1 MKYMCKLNGKEY
13 EVEVERIDDFTP
25 LTIAHTPAVP
35 TQPAAPKAEAAP
47 APASKP
53 VPKAEAAP
61 APKAAPAASGAG
73 EQVKAPMPGTVLNIN
88 ASVGQMVNAGD
99 VLMTIEA
106 MKMENELVASVSGKV
121 TEILVKKGDT
131 IDTDDVLAVIQ

>member
-25 LTIAHTPAVP
+25 LTIAHTPAAPV
-35 TQPAAPKAEAAP
+35 QPVAPKAETAHAP
-47 APASKP
+47 AP
-53 VPKAEAAP
+53 KAETVP
-61 APKAAPAASGAG
+61 APKAAPAVSGTG
-73 EQVKAPMPGTVLNIN
+73 EQVRAPMPGTVLNIN
-88 ASVGQMVNAGD
+88 ASVGQMVTAGD

-121 TEILVKKGDT
+121 AEILVKKGD
-131 IDTDDVLAVIQ
+131 IVDTDDVLVVIQ